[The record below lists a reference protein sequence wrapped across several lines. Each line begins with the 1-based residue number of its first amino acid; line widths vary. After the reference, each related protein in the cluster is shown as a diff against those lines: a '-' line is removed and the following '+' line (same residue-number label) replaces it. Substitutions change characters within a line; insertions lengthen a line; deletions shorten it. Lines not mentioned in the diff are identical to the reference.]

1 MKNSAIAWQAGWEVL
16 SSNRLW
22 ILSLLVLGSISS
34 VIYAHAPLVAFAVM
48 AGTTLKRRKAFMLA
62 ITVWLIN
69 QLYGYLLRQFPLTLE
84 SLGWG
89 LLMLIGAVLV
99 AGLAALRPQFSR
111 ASWSGHL
118 LWTSV
123 AAVVGF
129 ALFEGLILLALMT
142 SDHGMDSATML
153 KLFSKE
159 MIWTTA
165 IALFHR
171 LSISLIPHS
180 YRLRTH
186 YPRSLSHQR

>member
-1 MKNSAIAWQAGWEVL
+1 MKSSSTAWQTGWEVL
-16 SSNRLW
+16 ASNRLW

-34 VIYAHAPLVAFAVM
+34 VIYAHAPLVAFAVA
-48 AGTTLKRRKAFMLA
+48 AGTTLKPRKAITLA

-89 LLMLIGAVLV
+89 GLMLIGAVLV
-99 AGLAALRPQFSR
+99 AGVAALRPRFSQT
-111 ASWSGHL
+111 SWAGHL

-129 ALFEGLILLALMT
+129 ALFEGLILLALT
-142 SDHGMDSATML
+142 TADHGLGSTTML

-159 MIWTTA
+159 MIWTA
-165 IALFHR
+165 AMVLFHR
-171 LSISLIPHS
+171 LSISLIPYS
-180 YRLRTH
+180 YRLRT
-186 YPRSLSHQR
+186 YYS